1 MVLEVQINIRL
12 RKNMK
17 TQEELNELKQEFET
31 LTNKLKELTDEE
43 LNEVA
48 GGSWVEKEE
57 FKESGATI
65 VHRKCF

>member
-1 MVLEVQINIRL
+1 M
-12 RKNMK
+12 
-17 TQEELNELKQEFET
+17 NELKQEFET

-43 LNEVA
+43 LKEVA

>member
-1 MVLEVQINIRL
+1 MVLEVQINNRL

-43 LNEVA
+43 LKEVA